1 MIRDK
6 SFTSILMQWDKN
18 ENHRK
23 MPWKGE
29 KDPYKVWVSEIILQ
43 QTRVEQGW
51 MYYERF
57 LIQFPD
63 LISLAKAKDDDV
75 FKLWEGLGY
84 YSRCKNLIHTARYIY
99 DNYEGKFPENYED
112 ILSLKGIGPY
122 TAAAIVSFCFNKP
135 YAVLDGNVF
144 RVLSRIS
151 GNSIPIDS
159 AEGKIWYTKL
169 ADKLLDKIL
178 PGKYNQAI
186 MDFGATICKP
196 MLPLCAACPAN
207 NICVAY
213 DKTMVNILPVKEKV
227 LKKRIRWFS
236 YFIIKAEGKVL
247 VRKRTEN
254 DIWQNLF
261 EYFLIETPANP
272 EWDFSAI
279 STLFK
284 TQLGINHLTISNI
297 SVAKPQQLTHQLIK
311 GYFVHLEFS
320 SMPEVLKSKNAMWL
334 TDTAVSNLPFP
345 KFINE
350 YFSSPKSPPALF

>member
-6 SFTSILMQWDKN
+6 RFTSILMEWDKN

-51 MYYERF
+51 IYYERF
-57 LIQFPD
+57 LVHFPD
-63 LISLAKAKDDDV
+63 LISLAQAKDDDV

-84 YSRCKNLIHTARYIY
+84 YSRCKNLLYTARYIL
-99 DNYEGKFPENYED
+99 DNYEGEFPENYET

-169 ADKLLDKIL
+169 ADELLDKKM

-196 MLPLCAACPAN
+196 MLPLCATCPAN

-213 DKTMVNILPVKEKV
+213 HTAMVNILPVKEKV

-236 YFIIKAEGKVL
+236 YFIISAEGKVL

-261 EYFLIETPANP
+261 EYFLIETSSNP
-272 EWDFSAI
+272 EWDSFSI
-279 STLFK
+279 NTLFK
-284 TQLGINHLTISNI
+284 TQLGIKQLTISNI

-320 SMPEVLKSKNAMWL
+320 RVPEVLKSQNAMWL
-334 TDTAVSNLPFP
+334 SDTAVSNLPFP

-350 YFSSPKSPPALF
+350 YFSTPKSPPELF